1 MTRRTDRVSEQ
12 IRGELA
18 RLLQSEITDPRVGM
32 VTLTR
37 VDLSPDFRNARVDW
51 SRFDPGDGD
60 ASDPEAL
67 ERAEQAARETQAGLE
82 SAAGFLRSRL
92 AKALPLKRVPE
103 LRFHHDTSLAL
114 GARTLELIAE
124 LDPRPDDAQGAD
136 EDPGAER
143 S

>member
-18 RLLQSEITDPRVGM
+18 RLLQTEITDPRVGL

-60 ASDPEAL
+60 AMDSEARQ
-67 ERAEQAARETQAGLE
+67 RAEEAALETQAGLE

-114 GARTLELIAE
+114 GARTLELLSDLETPVAE
-124 LDPRPDDAQGAD
+124 VSDRDA
-136 EDPGAER
+136 DPGAER